1 NTRNIFYSYMAI
13 NEWKI
18 WQNLGIIKPKK
29 EFINIDKST
38 DIILSFLKETEPAL
52 KSVAR
57 LYSQLKSLRKMELKL
72 KKEKA
77 GKNSLRNNIQK
88 QVKKYDQIL
97 KAYELLELDTDVNGE
112 RVKKIADEIESKAR
126 RLKAD
131 KELLKKMATSDHWT
145 FDW

>member
-1 NTRNIFYSYMAI
+1 MAV

-18 WQNLGIIKPKK
+18 WKDLGIVKPKK
-29 EFINIDKST
+29 EFVNIDKST
-38 DIILSFLKETEPAL
+38 DMILSFLKETEPAL
-52 KSVAR
+52 KNIAG

-72 KKEKA
+72 KKAKA
-77 GKNSLRNNIQK
+77 GKHSLKDNIQK
-88 QVKKYDQIL
+88 QVRKYDQIL

-126 RLKAD
+126 RLKANRD
-131 KELLKKMATSDHWT
+131 LLKKMATSDHWT